1 MLYDQGYFSE
11 VPRRSQT
18 RLLWV
23 SEPEGEEIGVIYLYV
38 VLCCGILALCVSFDG
53 FVCELEDKGIGVGE
67 RSYNGF
73 VPVLGARHRAV
84 GLCVRVTAL
93 VGRGSSP
100 RQLAQKP
107 WKF

>member
-18 RLLWV
+18 RLLWG
-23 SEPEGEEIGVIYLYV
+23 SELEGEEIGVICLYV
-38 VLCCGILALCVSFDG
+38 VLCCGILALCVSFGG
-53 FVCELEDKGIGVGE
+53 FVCELGDKGMGVEE
-67 RSYNGF
+67 RSHNGF